1 MINLLALV
9 TALGISAVAAY
20 YSIIGLTTIFAGA
33 FYPILIMGSA
43 LEIGKLVTISWLY
56 RNWQKISIGV
66 KYYLSVCVL
75 VLMFITSM
83 GIFGFLSKSH
93 IEQTMMLNNAQSGQV
108 EVLNQQIE
116 LNTNRVADLDKQ
128 IVAIDGA
135 ISKLLEKG
143 QAQNSLRAAD
153 QQRKNRD
160 ALVKQRDQLNV
171 TITNLKTEK
180 IKQDIEIKKIEA
192 EVGPLKY
199 IAELIYGKDDAKSH
213 FDSAVRIVIII
224 LILVF
229 DPLAVVLLLGINQ
242 VTSRKEELVIDVDLE
257 QPVIRG
263 RGRPKKEVP
272 EQTNN
277 LQNLRRKSTIEIDR
291 DSIFEIK

>member
-33 FYPILIMGSA
+33 FFPILIMGSA

-56 RNWQKISIGV
+56 RNWHKISTAI
-66 KYYLSVCVL
+66 KYYLSICVII
-75 VLMFITSM
+75 LMFITSM

-93 IEQTMMLNNAQSGQV
+93 IEQTMNISNAQSGQV
-108 EVLNQQIE
+108 QVLAQQIE
-116 LNTNRVADLDKQ
+116 LNAAKVADLDKQ
-128 IVAIDGA
+128 IVVIDAAIN
-135 ISKLLEKG
+135 KMLEKG
-143 QAQNSLRAAD
+143 QAQTSLRAAD

-160 ALVKQRDQLNV
+160 QLVKQRDQLNTV
-171 TITNLKTEK
+171 IAGLKTEK
-180 IKQDIEIKKIEA
+180 IKQEIEIKKIEA

-229 DPLAVVLLLGINQ
+229 DPLAVMLLLGINQ
-242 VTSRKEELVIDVDLE
+242 VVAKEKENKFDEPVKKPLKKSRK
-257 QPVIRG
+257 R
-263 RGRPKKEVP
+263 
-272 EQTNN
+272 
-277 LQNLRRKSTIEIDR
+277 STIEIDKSR
-291 DSIFEIK
+291 IVEIN

>member
-1 MINLLALV
+1 MINILALI

-56 RNWQKISIGV
+56 RNWHKISFGV
-66 KYYLSVCVL
+66 KSYLSVCVFI
-75 VLMFITSM
+75 LMFITSM

-93 IEQTMMLNNAQSGQV
+93 IEQTMNIANSQSGQI
-108 EVLNQQIE
+108 EVINQQIE
-116 LNTNRVADLDKQ
+116 LNSTKVVDLDKQ
-128 IVAIDGA
+128 IVNIDGA

-143 QAQNSLRAAD
+143 QAQTSLRAAD

-160 ALVKQRDQLNV
+160 ALVKQRDQLNN
-171 TITNLKTEK
+171 TLADLKTQK
-180 IKQDIEIKKIEA
+180 IKQEIEIKKLEA

-213 FDSAVRIVIII
+213 FDSAVRLVIII

-242 VTSRKEELVIDVDLE
+242 VTTRKEEQVETVYVE
-257 QPVIRG
+257 QPVIK
-263 RGRPKKEVP
+263 RGRPPKEKEDV
-272 EQTNN
+272 Q
-277 LQNLRRKSTIEIDR
+277 LQSARRKSTIEIDR

>member
-1 MINLLALV
+1 MINILALI
-9 TALGISAVAAY
+9 TALGISGVAAY

-56 RNWQKISIGV
+56 RNWHKISFWI
-66 KYYLSVCVL
+66 KSYLSICIFI
-75 VLMFITSM
+75 LMFITSM

-93 IEQTMMLNNAQSGQV
+93 IEQTMNIANAQSGQI
-108 EVLNQQIE
+108 EVINQQIE
-116 LNTNRVADLDKQ
+116 LNSTKVADLDKQ
-128 IVAIDGA
+128 IVNIDGA

-143 QAQNSLRAAD
+143 QAQTSLRAAD

-160 ALVKQRDQLNV
+160 ALVKQRDQLN
-171 TITNLKTEK
+171 TTLADLKTQK
-180 IKQDIEIKKIEA
+180 IKQEIEIKKIEA

-229 DPLAVVLLLGINQ
+229 DPLAVMLLLGINQ
-242 VTSRKEELVIDVDLE
+242 VTTRKEEIVETVYVE
-257 QPVIRG
+257 QPILK
-263 RGRPKKEVP
+263 RGRPPKEKEDV
-272 EQTNN
+272 Q
-277 LQNLRRKSTIEIDR
+277 LQSTRRKSTIEIDR